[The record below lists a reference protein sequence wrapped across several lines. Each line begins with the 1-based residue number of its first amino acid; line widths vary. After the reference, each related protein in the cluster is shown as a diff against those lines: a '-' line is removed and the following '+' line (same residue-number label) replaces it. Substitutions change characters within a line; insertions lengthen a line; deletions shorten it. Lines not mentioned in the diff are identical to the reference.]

1 MSAALTS
8 ILAMLSVVWR
18 TSRRKM
24 LVSIVLMALGG
35 AAWPLLA
42 LALKLAVS
50 AAVAN
55 EVADAARA
63 GVFVAVCLIGALLL
77 QHFAYVPYAETTEMA
92 TVALEAELIDLA
104 NLSPGL
110 DRHEDPEYAD
120 KLELLKKG
128 MAEFH
133 DGMLGLMSLIS
144 LVASVSLTGLLL
156 VFVSPWLLLLPIA
169 ALPPVF
175 ASQRAQVI
183 INRAREGTAATTR
196 AASHLFGLA
205 TSAQRAKE
213 IRLSRLQP
221 ELRRRHT
228 ALWGTAGQ
236 ALWRGELRAAAV
248 GAAGQ
253 LVFGV
258 AYVAAVL
265 LVLRQAI
272 AGQSGVGDVVLVIV
286 LAVQVNQ
293 QVTAAL
299 ELFRKL
305 QRMAQG
311 MTRLRWLRTAVT
323 PPRRDARPAEV
334 PARLRTGIRLEGVT
348 FAYPGTQ
355 RRVLDRVD
363 LHLPAG
369 ATVAVVGENGA
380 GKSTL
385 INLLCGFYEPTAGR
399 VLVDGV
405 DVRTFDPKEW
415 QARLAT
421 GFQDFMRFELP
432 AGQTV
437 GVGDLPRRDDE
448 AVVRGALRQAAAE
461 DVLRRLPQGL
471 STQVGKTWTDGV
483 ELSGGQWQKLAVARA
498 MMRTGPLLLILDEPA
513 SALDPQAEFA
523 LFEQYTANARRVAET
538 TNGVTVFVSHRFST
552 VQMADLIVVLADGRV
567 VETGSHGALMARGG
581 LYAELFGMQAAAYRR
596 NLSKNRNSSSR

>member
-1 MSAALTS
+1 MSAAFTS

-133 DGMLGLMSLIS
+133 DGMIGLMSLIS
-144 LVASVSLTGLLL
+144 LVASVSLTGLFL

-183 INRAREGTAATTR
+183 INRARERTAATTR

-236 ALWRGELRAAAV
+236 ALWRGELQAAAV

-348 FAYPGTQ
+348 FAYPGTE

-461 DVLRRLPQGL
+461 DVLRRLPHGL
-471 STQVGKTWTDGV
+471 STQLGKTWTDGV

-498 MMRTGPLLLILDEPA
+498 MMRTAPLLLILDEPA

-523 LFEQYTANARRVAET
+523 LFEQYTANARRVAQT

-552 VQMADLIVVLADGRV
+552 VQMADLIVVLANGCV
-567 VETGSHGALMARGG
+567 AEMGSHGALMARGG

-596 NLSKNRNSSSR
+596 NPSNDRNSSSC

>member
-1 MSAALTS
+1 MSAAVS
-8 ILAMLSVVWR
+8 SMREMLSTVWR

-24 LVSIVLMALGG
+24 LVSIVLMVLGG

-42 LALKLAVS
+42 LTMKFAVT
-50 AAVAN
+50 AV
-55 EVADAARA
+55 VTRDVGDATWA
-63 GVFVAVCLIGALLL
+63 GVFVALGVIGALIL
-77 QHFAYVPYAETTEMA
+77 QHFAYVPYAETTEAA
-92 TVALEAELIDLA
+92 TVALDAELIDLA
-104 NLSPGL
+104 NMSPGL
-110 DRHEDPEYAD
+110 ERHENPEYAD

-128 MAEFH
+128 MSEFH

-144 LVASVSLTGLLL
+144 LLTSACLTALLL
-156 VFVSPWLLLLPIA
+156 VFVNPWLLLLPVA
-169 ALPPVF
+169 ALPPVL
-175 ASQRAQVI
+175 ASQRAQAI
-183 INRAREGTAATTR
+183 INRAREETAATSR
-196 AASHLFGLA
+196 SASHLFGLA
-205 TSAQRAKE
+205 TSAPRAKE

-221 ELRRRHT
+221 ELRRRHA
-228 ALWGTAGQ
+228 ALWGTVGQ
-236 ALWRGELRAAAV
+236 ALWRGELWAATV

-258 AYVAAVL
+258 AYVGAVL

-272 AGQSGVGDVVLVIV
+272 DGQAAVGDVVLVIV

-311 MTRLRWLRTAVT
+311 MVRLRWLRDTVT
-323 PPRRDARPAEV
+323 PPRRDARPTEV
-334 PARLRTGIRLEGVT
+334 PARLRTGIDLAGVS

-355 RRVLDRVD
+355 RPVLDGVD

-385 INLLCGFYEPTAGR
+385 INLLCGFYQPTAGR

-405 DVRTFDPKEW
+405 DLQTVEAQQWR
-415 QARLAT
+415 ARLAT
-421 GFQDFMRFELP
+421 GFQDFTRFELP

-437 GVGDLPRRDDE
+437 GVGDLPRRDE
-448 AVVRGALRQAAAE
+448 ESVVRGALRQAAAS
-461 DVLRRLPQGL
+461 DVVDRLPEGL
-471 STQVGKTWTDGV
+471 ATQVGKTWTDGV

-498 MMRTGPLLLILDEPA
+498 MMRPAPLLLVLDEPA

-523 LFEQYTANARRVAET
+523 LFEQYTANARRVAAAT
-538 TNGVTVFVSHRFST
+538 SGVTVFVSHRFST

-567 VETGSHGALMARGG
+567 VETGSHAELMAHGG
-581 LYAELFGMQAAAYRR
+581 LYAELFGLQAAAYRQ
-596 NLSKNRNSSSR
+596 N